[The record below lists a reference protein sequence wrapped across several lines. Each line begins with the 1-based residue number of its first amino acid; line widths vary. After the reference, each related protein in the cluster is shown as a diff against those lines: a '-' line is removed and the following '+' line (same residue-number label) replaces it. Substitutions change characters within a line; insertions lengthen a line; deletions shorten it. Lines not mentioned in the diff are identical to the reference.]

1 MAPSSPARGRIL
13 AGIGIAA
20 ALLFFVG
27 RQLDLPWLRLLAKP
41 LPALVLA
48 VWVVQG
54 NDRALG
60 RLVSIGLVVSALG
73 DVLLEAGRFLPGLVA
88 FLGAHVAYVAAF
100 LSDERR
106 LRLLRL
112 APFAA
117 WTASIFPLLRPG
129 LGEMTVPVAVYV
141 GVITIVMWRAAA
153 RVGSPATPRLA
164 ARLGIAGAIAF
175 GASDT
180 LIALDRFAQP
190 IPGVQLPILVLYWL
204 GQWGI
209 AASAALSARE
219 AR

>member
-1 MAPSSPARGRIL
+1 MASSSPARGRIL
-13 AGIGIAA
+13 AGFGIAA

-27 RQLDLPWLRLLAKP
+27 WQLDLPWLRLLAKP

-48 VWVVQG
+48 GWVVRR

-60 RLVSIGLVVSALG
+60 RLVSMGLVVSALG
-73 DVLLEAGRFLPGLVA
+73 DALLEAGRFLPGLVA

-106 LRLLRL
+106 PRLLRL

-129 LGEMTVPVAVYV
+129 LGELSVPVAVYV
-141 GVITIVMWRAAA
+141 GVITIMMWRAAA
-153 RVGSPATPRLA
+153 RVGSPATPA

-209 AASAALSARE
+209 AASAALGARE

>member
-1 MAPSSPARGRIL
+1 VASSSPARGRIL

-27 RQLDLPWLRLLAKP
+27 RELDLSWLRLLAKP

-48 VWVVQG
+48 GWVMRR
-54 NDRALG
+54 NDSALG
-60 RLVSIGLVVSALG
+60 RLVSVGLVVSALG
-73 DVLLEAGRFLPGLVA
+73 DLLLEAGRFLPGLVA

-129 LGEMTVPVAVYV
+129 LGELRVPVAVYV
-141 GVITIVMWRAAA
+141 GVITIMMWRAAA

-209 AASAALSARE
+209 AASAAVGARE